1 VTSPLE
7 PSRYANAAAFHAA
20 LEARLRRAAGGDPHR
35 LNVMRV
41 QFAIGRLLAR
51 LGMAQPQQ
59 WIAKGGTSLLARFDG
74 RCRLSRDLD
83 LQRRDLQE
91 IGMSALTDAAAVD
104 GADWLTYRI
113 GQPSALRQVD
123 VFGLKVRAT
132 ALLDRRDFATFD
144 VDMVEEAAPIGR
156 VERRRPYLPFEVAGA
171 PAPEVPLYPVEDH
184 VADKVAAMGKVRRYG
199 DAVVTSTRYRDLA
212 DLALLAA
219 SVMMEAAPLRA
230 ALAAPA
236 RRWAREAFGEA
247 GLRLPSPEWPDRY
260 AAMMRG
266 EPYVVDRWPTADV
279 ALAVAKPLVDPALAG
294 DARGTWDPAS
304 ATWVTG

>member
-1 VTSPLE
+1 
-7 PSRYANAAAFHAA
+7 
-20 LEARLRRAAGGDPHR
+20 
-35 LNVMRV
+35 MRV

-144 VDMVEEAAPIGR
+144 VDMVERQLRSAGSNAAGR
-156 VERRRPYLPFEVAGA
+156 IFPSKS
-171 PAPEVPLYPVEDH
+171 PV
-184 VADKVAAMGKVRRYG
+184 
-199 DAVVTSTRYRDLA
+199 
-212 DLALLAA
+212 
-219 SVMMEAAPLRA
+219 
-230 ALAAPA
+230 
-236 RRWAREAFGEA
+236 
-247 GLRLPSPEWPDRY
+247 RLPRRSRSIRSRTMSPTRLPPWGRSGGT
-260 AAMMRG
+260 AT
-266 EPYVVDRWPTADV
+266 RW
-279 ALAVAKPLVDPALAG
+279 
-294 DARGTWDPAS
+294 
-304 ATWVTG
+304 

>member
-1 VTSPLE
+1 
-7 PSRYANAAAFHAA
+7 
-20 LEARLRRAAGGDPHR
+20 
-35 LNVMRV
+35 
-41 QFAIGRLLAR
+41 
-51 LGMAQPQQ
+51 
-59 WIAKGGTSLLARFDG
+59 
-74 RCRLSRDLD
+74 
-83 LQRRDLQE
+83 
-91 IGMSALTDAAAVD
+91 
-104 GADWLTYRI
+104 
-113 GQPSALRQVD
+113 
-123 VFGLKVRAT
+123 
-132 ALLDRRDFATFD
+132 
-144 VDMVEEAAPIGR
+144 
-156 VERRRPYLPFEVAGA
+156 
-171 PAPEVPLYPVEDH
+171 
-184 VADKVAAMGKVRRYG
+184 MGKVRRYG